1 MRYFCFGLRKAIN
14 KRNYLLTMKNGFL
27 IFVVLFF
34 FCGGL
39 WEVDEGVM

>member
-34 FCGGL
+34 FCGGW